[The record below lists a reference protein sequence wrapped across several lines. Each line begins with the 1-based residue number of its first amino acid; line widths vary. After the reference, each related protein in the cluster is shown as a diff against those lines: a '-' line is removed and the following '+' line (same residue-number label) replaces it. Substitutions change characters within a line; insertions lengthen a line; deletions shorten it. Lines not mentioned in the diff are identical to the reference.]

1 MILPKSKYRRVH
13 FVGIGGSG
21 MSGIAEV
28 LHNMGFEVSGS
39 DIARKD
45 TTERL
50 ERLGVKVFY
59 GHSPENVRGAQLV
72 VLSSAITEDNP
83 EVQEARRLGIPV
95 IPRAEMLAEL
105 MRVKFSIAV
114 SGAHGK
120 TTTTSMIAQV
130 LAEAGLDPTVV
141 IGGRL
146 KGFGTG
152 ARLGQSE
159 YLVAE
164 ADESDKSFLK
174 LLPTIAVI
182 TNIDREHMEAYG
194 SLLALKRAFADF
206 ASRVPFYGAAVVNL
220 DDPNVQEILPEIRRR
235 VITYGLSRQADFSA
249 RAVVLEGLGSR
260 FEVYSG
266 ERKLTEVSLRV
277 PGAHNVLNALAAFA
291 VSQELGV
298 SPEVAARALGEF
310 SGVERRFEIKGER
323 DGVVVVDDYGH
334 HPTEIAATLEAARAW
349 WQGRIVVV
357 FQPHRYTRTRDLWRD
372 FGPVFHQADELI
384 ILPIYPAG
392 EKPIPGVSAELIL
405 EAVRASGHRA
415 ARLVSGKEEA
425 LEELKRVLKPGDML
439 LTLGAGDVWK
449 VGEAYLGGN

>member
-1 MILPKSKYRRVH
+1 MILPKSKYKRVH

-39 DIARKD
+39 DIAKKD
-45 TTERL
+45 TTKHL
-50 ERLGVKVFY
+50 ENLGIRVFY

-83 EVQEARRLGIPV
+83 EVQEAHRLGIPV

-141 IGGRL
+141 IGGKL
-146 KGFGTG
+146 KGVGSG

-182 TNIDREHMEAYG
+182 TNIDREHLEAYG
-194 SLLALKRAFADF
+194 SLLALKHAFADF

-235 VITYGLSRQADFSA
+235 VVTYGFSRQADFSA
-249 RAVVLEGLGSR
+249 RDVVLEDLGSR
-260 FEVYSG
+260 FEVYKG
-266 ERKLTEVSLRV
+266 EEKLAEVSLRV
-277 PGAHNVLNALAAFA
+277 PGEHNVLNALAAFA
-291 VSQELGV
+291 VAWELEIP
-298 SPEVAARALGEF
+298 PEVAAKGLGEF
-310 SGVERRFEIKGER
+310 RGVERRFEVKGER

-334 HPTEIAATLEAARAW
+334 HPTEIKATLRAARQW
-349 WQGRIVVV
+349 WSGRIVVV

-372 FGPVFHQADELI
+372 FGPAFHQADELL

-392 EKPIPGVSAELIL
+392 EEPIPGVSAELIL
-405 EAVRASGHRA
+405 EAVRSSGHRS
-415 ARLVSGKEEA
+415 ARLVSSREEA
-425 LEELKRVLKPGDML
+425 LEVLKGILKPGDML

-449 VGEAYLGGN
+449 VGEAFLVGN

>member
-1 MILPKSKYRRVH
+1 MILPKSKYKRVH

-39 DIARKD
+39 DIARKS

-50 ERLGVKVFY
+50 EGLGVKVFY

-72 VLSSAITEDNP
+72 VVSSAVSEDNP

-120 TTTTSMIAQV
+120 TTTTSMIAEV
-130 LAEAGLDPTVV
+130 LAKAGLDPTVV

-146 KGFGTG
+146 KGVGSG
-152 ARLGQSE
+152 ARMGQSE

-182 TNIDREHMEAYG
+182 TNIDREHLDTYG
-194 SLLALKRAFADF
+194 SLLALKQAFADF
-206 ASRVPFYGAAVVNL
+206 ASRVPFYGAAVVCL
-220 DDPNVQEILPEIRRR
+220 DDPNVQEILPEVRRR
-235 VITYGLSRQADFSA
+235 TVTYGLSRQADFSA
-249 RAVVLEGLGSR
+249 REVRLEGLGSR
-260 FEVYSG
+260 FSVYRG
-266 ERKLTEVSLRV
+266 ERKLAEVRLRV
-277 PGAHNVLNALAAFA
+277 PGRHNVLNALAAFA
-291 VSQELGV
+291 VSQELEID
-298 SPEVAARALGEF
+298 PQVASEALGEF
-310 SGVERRFEIKGER
+310 TGVERRFEVKGER
-323 DGVVVVDDYGH
+323 EGVVVVDDYGH
-334 HPTEIAATLEAARAW
+334 HPTEIAATLEAARSW
-349 WQGRIVVV
+349 WSGRIVVV
-357 FQPHRYTRTRDLWRD
+357 FQPHRYTRTRDLWRE
-372 FGPVFHQADELI
+372 FGPVFHQADVLLV
-384 ILPIYPAG
+384 LPIYPAG

-405 EAVRASGHRA
+405 EAVRSSGHRSA
-415 ARLVSGKEEA
+415 KLVGSKEEA
-425 LEELKRVLKPGDML
+425 LEELKKVLRPGDML

-449 VGEAYLGGN
+449 VGEAYLGGD